1 MEPSIDIPVPIQQP
15 PRKLSRA
22 QRAALSDE
30 RLIRAAL
37 ELIAESGIESVTLRG
52 IGERAGYSRGLV
64 NYRFGTK
71 EALLR
76 SAAGHLLR
84 RWSDEVMLPAVG
96 DKIGLAALREMVSE
110 YLKVLRSPEPF
121 AKAYHTLVYAAL
133 GPIPQLRAELMLLH
147 QELRERIAEW
157 IRKGIERGEIRSDVD
172 PLDEAAIFHGAMRG
186 IGHQW
191 MLDPESVDLERAYAA
206 LIDNLE
212 RSLHA

>member
-1 MEPSIDIPVPIQQP
+1 MEAIEIEGQEA

-76 SAAGHLLR
+76 AAAGHLLR

-96 DKIGLAALREMVSE
+96 DKVGLAALREMVSE

-133 GPIPQLRAELMLLH
+133 GPIPELRGELMQLH
-147 QELRERIAEW
+147 QELRERIADW
-157 IRKGIERGEIRSDVD
+157 IRKGIERGEIRSDDVV
-172 PLDEAAIFHGAMRG
+172 PEDEAVIFHGAMRG
-186 IGHQW
+186 LGHQW
-191 MLDPESVDLERAYAA
+191 MLDPDSVDLERAYAA
-206 LIDNLE
+206 LIRGLE

>member
-1 MEPSIDIPVPIQQP
+1 MEPSIDIPVIKEA

-37 ELIAESGIESVTLRG
+37 ELIAEAGIESVTLRG

-76 SAAGHLLR
+76 AAAGHLLR

-96 DKIGLAALREMVSE
+96 DRVGLSALREMVSE
-110 YLKVLRSPEPF
+110 YLKVLRSPEPY
-121 AKAYHTLVYAAL
+121 AKAYHTLVYAA
-133 GPIPQLRAELMLLH
+133 
-147 QELRERIAEW
+147 
-157 IRKGIERGEIRSDVD
+157 
-172 PLDEAAIFHGAMRG
+172 
-186 IGHQW
+186 
-191 MLDPESVDLERAYAA
+191 
-206 LIDNLE
+206 
-212 RSLHA
+212 

>member
-1 MEPSIDIPVPIQQP
+1 MQAIEFEGQDP

-76 SAAGHLLR
+76 AAAGHLLR

-96 DKIGLAALREMVSE
+96 GKVGLAALREMVSE
-110 YLKVLRSPEPF
+110 YLKVLRSPEPY

-133 GPIPQLRAELMLLH
+133 GPIPELRSELMQLH
-147 QELRERIAEW
+147 QELRERIADW
-157 IRKGIERGEIRSDVD
+157 IRKGIEHGEIRGDVS
-172 PLDEAAIFHGAMRG
+172 PLDEATIFHGAMRG
-186 IGHQW
+186 LGHQW
-191 MLDPESVDLERAYAA
+191 MLDPDSVDLDRAYGA
-206 LIDNLE
+206 LIRGLE

>member
-1 MEPSIDIPVPIQQP
+1 MEAIEIESQDP

-76 SAAGHLLR
+76 AAAGHLLR

-96 DKIGLAALREMVSE
+96 DKVGLAALREMVSE

-133 GPIPQLRAELMLLH
+133 GPIPELRSELMQLH
-147 QELRERIAEW
+147 QELRERIADW
-157 IRKGIERGEIRSDVD
+157 IRKGIERGEIRGDVA
-172 PLDEAAIFHGAMRG
+172 PLDEATIFHGSMRG
-186 IGHQW
+186 LGHQW
-191 MLDPESVDLERAYAA
+191 MLDPDSVDLERAYAA
-206 LIDNLE
+206 LIRGLE